1 MAEKDRMYAE
11 ERRFREEINRLES
24 QRNNLLKERERLDI
38 NSEASFSRAQNIR
51 LALSKIEEDIQNS
64 KIKQYQTSLKI
75 SEIEK
80 EQLNKTKV
88 TEDLQKKISR
98 HTKDT
103 RDLSSKLNKILTSS
117 KGVVFEQFDISSKT
131 VIQRKT
137 ENEQL
142 LKILKNKQSLG
153 KMDSKEIENL
163 EQIVVG
169 NNALNDIERELI
181 EDVMVNS
188 ATQMDRE
195 EVLNALKDKGLNI
208 DKLSAEAKE
217 NILNQ
222 VNKIVNASKEMD
234 DNFQK
239 GFEFIS
245 QMDDTF
251 QDLIEKSEKFG
262 AVLSNSTLRMSA
274 LNALT
279 VGLAVNFGKDVF
291 DAVREVRQELGLSVT
306 ESAKL
311 GFQITRNS
319 KLLSVLGGNADE
331 VKNFATEIANE
342 FGNVGAINDKIF
354 KQFVAISASTG
365 LTGENA
371 AKLASS
377 IQSIQ
382 SGSLETSLN
391 TIEIF
396 RNLADAE
403 GVSSKLVLEDL
414 AQDTETF
421 AKFARDGGVN
431 IARAA
436 IEAKKLGL
444 ELSTVAGIAEK
455 LLDFESS
462 IEDQLNAQILLG
474 RAINLDKARELSL
487 AGDLEGLAKEI
498 RSQVG
503 SQAEFE
509 AMNVVQRKAFAEALG
524 LSVVDLG
531 KMVRGEDTSAML
543 AEKRAE
549 QQDKSFQLQ
558 QKVMK
563 MLELTVPLMTAI
575 QGIQAAILVIEKLK
589 TAQSATQTAHQM
601 RQIVLNRKEI
611 GMGITGAVIE
621 ATKTAFKNPAFAILG
636 LAAAGAAAAGIY
648 SLVNSSKGR
657 GMAEGGM
664 VGRDGGAVAP
674 SDTVPMML
682 TPGEVVLNAA
692 QQSNVAGAITNNN
705 VSVDTST
712 MENLLSG
719 VLKENKKMNT
729 ESKLLREQNEVLM
742 NRLIRKQDGM
752 RLANA

>member
-648 SLVNSSKGR
+648 SLVNSSKAR